1 MNRRRFLIRSW
12 STIAVG
18 PLLLRTQPTCGNAS
32 QAKLL
37 TKPVLLSESLVYKHP
52 DEDPY
57 DRQNRF
63 GFNHAPS
70 VTLLSDGRLLAAWF
84 SGPFEAAVNQVIL
97 GCYSTDGG
105 QSWGPAEVLNDFP
118 RTSDFDPAFIQDGK
132 RTWFFFSA
140 GRWNRYPFVRGD
152 NEIGA
157 ESFKTYCSHSNGGGH
172 GWSEPRV
179 AFEKVGCR
187 TNGIKLSSGELLLPI
202 YGFIG
207 RTAGVLKS
215 TDQGKSWKRC
225 GDITTPARAD
235 EPTIA
240 ELSTGSVLMFLRTSD
255 GFIWK
260 STSRDKGE
268 TWTAAEKT
276 TIVAAQA
283 SHNLLRLRDGRIV
296 LTHDACKPPLRTP
309 LTLRLSSDD
318 AASWGEPLTL
328 AEVAVPGK
336 GEEIWGRQV
345 TYPSVVELADGIL
358 VVVWSDIVLGNRVQ
372 YGDIRL
378 ARVRV

>member
-1 MNRRRFLIRSW
+1 MNRRRFLIQSC
-12 STIAVG
+12 SALVVT
-18 PLLLRTQPTCGNAS
+18 PQLLGAQPSFENAGETKVW
-32 QAKLL
+32 A
-37 TKPVLLSESLVYKHP
+37 KPVLLSESMVYKHP
-52 DEDPY
+52 DENPY
-57 DRQNRF
+57 DSQNRF

-97 GCYSTDGG
+97 GCYSPDAG
-105 QSWGPAEVLNDFP
+105 QGWGPAEVLNDFP

-132 RTWFFFSA
+132 RTWLFFSA

-157 ESFKTYCSHSNGGGH
+157 ESFKTYSSHSDDGGRR
-172 GWSEPRV
+172 WSEPRV

-202 YGFIG
+202 YGFVG
-207 RTAGVLKS
+207 RTAGILKS
-215 TDQGKSWKRC
+215 TDQGKSWRRC
-225 GDITTPARAD
+225 GNIASPVGAD

-240 ELSTGSVLMFLRTSD
+240 ELSSGSVLMFLRTKD
-255 GFIWK
+255 GFIWR
-260 STSRDKGE
+260 SVSRDKGE
-268 TWTAAEKT
+268 TWSAVDQT
-276 TIVAAQA
+276 TIVAGQA

-296 LTHDACKPPLRTP
+296 LTHDACKPPMRTP
-309 LTLRLSSDD
+309 LTLRVSRDD
-318 AASWGEPLTL
+318 GASWGEPLTL

-336 GEEIWGRQV
+336 DEEIWGRQV
-345 TYPSVVELADGIL
+345 TYPSVAELADGAL
-358 VVVWSDIVLGNRVQ
+358 VIVWSEIVLGNRVQ
-372 YGDIRL
+372 YGDIRS

>member
-1 MNRRRFLIRSW
+1 MNRRRFLIRSC
-12 STIAVG
+12 STLAAV
-18 PLLLRTQPTCGNAS
+18 PRLLRARTTFGNVL
-32 QAKLL
+32 QVKVLAK
-37 TKPVLLSESLVYKHP
+37 PALLSESPVYKHS

-57 DRQNRF
+57 DPQNRF

-70 VTLLSDGRLLAAWF
+70 VTVLSDGRLLAAWF

-97 GCYSTDGG
+97 GCYSPDAG

-157 ESFKTYCSHSNGGGH
+157 ESFKTYCCHSDDGGH
-172 GWSEPRV
+172 RWSEPRV
-179 AFEKVGCR
+179 AFERVGCR

-202 YGFIG
+202 YGFVG

-215 TDQGKSWKRC
+215 TDQGRSWKRC
-225 GDITTPARAD
+225 GDIATSAGAD

-240 ELSTGSVLMFLRTSD
+240 ELRSGSVLMFLRTND

-260 STSRDKGE
+260 SISRDKGE
-268 TWTAAEKT
+268 TWSTAEKT
-276 TIVAAQA
+276 TIAAGQA

-296 LTHDACKPPLRTP
+296 LTHDACKPPQRTP

-318 AASWGEPLTL
+318 TASWGEPLTL
-328 AEVAVPGK
+328 AEVAIPGK
-336 GEEIWGRQV
+336 GDAIWGRQV

-358 VVVWSDIVLGNRVQ
+358 VVVWSEIVLGNRVQ
-372 YGDIRL
+372 YGDIRS

>member
-1 MNRRRFLIRSW
+1 
-12 STIAVG
+12 
-18 PLLLRTQPTCGNAS
+18 
-32 QAKLL
+32 
-37 TKPVLLSESLVYKHP
+37 
-52 DEDPY
+52 
-57 DRQNRF
+57 
-63 GFNHAPS
+63 
-70 VTLLSDGRLLAAWF
+70 LLAAWF

-97 GCYSTDGG
+97 GCYSPDSG

-157 ESFKTYCSHSNGGGH
+157 ESFKTYCSHSNDGGR
-172 GWSEPRV
+172 WSEPRV
-179 AFEKVGCR
+179 AFERVGCR

-202 YGFIG
+202 YGFVG

-215 TDQGKSWKRC
+215 TDQGRSWRRC
-225 GDITTPARAD
+225 GDIGGPAGAD

-240 ELSTGSVLMFLRTSD
+240 ELSPGTVLMYLRTKD

-260 STSRDKGE
+260 SVSKDKGE
-268 TWTAAEKT
+268 TWSAAQKT
-276 TIVAAQA
+276 DIIAAQA
-283 SHNLLRLRDGRIV
+283 SHNLLRLRDGRHV

-309 LTLRLSSDD
+309 LTLRVSIDD

-328 AEVAVPGK
+328 AEAAVPGK
-336 GEEIWGRQV
+336 DEAIWGRQV
-345 TYPSVVELADGIL
+345 TYPSVVELAEGIL
-358 VVVWSDIVLGNRVQ
+358 VVVWSEIVLGNRVQ
-372 YGDIRL
+372 YGDIRS

>member
-1 MNRRRFLIRSW
+1 MNRRKFLTHSLA
-12 STIAVG
+12 SMTTCS
-18 PLLLRTQPTCGNAS
+18 LLSHQEFSLSAALQ
-32 QAKLL
+32 
-37 TKPVLLSESLVYKHP
+37 TKVAQKPELLSESMVYKHP

-57 DRQNRF
+57 DPQNRY

-70 VTLLSDGRLLAAWF
+70 VALLSDGRLLAAWF

-97 GCYSTDGG
+97 GCYSSDSGL
-105 QSWGPAEVLNDFP
+105 SWGPAEVLNDFP

-140 GRWNRYPFVRGD
+140 GRWNRYPFAKGE
-152 NEIGA
+152 NGIGA
-157 ESFKTYCSHSNGGGH
+157 ESFKTYCSHTDDGGRH
-172 GWSEPRV
+172 WSAPRV

-202 YGFIG
+202 YGFVG

-225 GDITTPARAD
+225 GDISTPARAD

-240 ELSTGSVLMFLRTSD
+240 ELGGGRILMYLRTSD

-260 STSRDKGE
+260 AISKDRGE
-268 TWTAAEKT
+268 TWGAADKT
-276 TIVAAQA
+276 DIVAGQA
-283 SHNLLRLRDGRIV
+283 SHNLLRLRDGRHV

-309 LTLRLSSDD
+309 LTMRVSSD
-318 AASWGEPLTL
+318 ATASWGEPLTL
-328 AEVAVPGK
+328 AEIAVPGK
-336 GEEIWGRQV
+336 DEEIWGRQV

-358 VVVWSDIVLGNRVQ
+358 VVVWSEIILGDRVQ
-372 YGDIRL
+372 FGNIRS
-378 ARVRV
+378 ARIRV